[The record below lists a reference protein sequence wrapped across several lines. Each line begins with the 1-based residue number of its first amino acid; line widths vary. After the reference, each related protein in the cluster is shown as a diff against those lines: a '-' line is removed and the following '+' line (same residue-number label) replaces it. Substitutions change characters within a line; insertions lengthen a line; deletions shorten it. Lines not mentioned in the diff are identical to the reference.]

1 VPGILNLG
9 HVGVVGLR
17 LAYVPALGAPAHD
30 VFLCDVHLEGPS
42 ESFDERPYLEALAPL
57 ARGAAPFQ
65 AVVHVSRTHHVG
77 LPPADEA
84 EIALILVG
92 GTDHTLG
99 TAVVD
104 DVRSAL
110 RGILDASGNP
120 PAVALGRDEAIA
132 EARRRVAVSY
142 PDADAERLI
151 VTDEECVPSAGT
163 WSIGLSLDSAVR
175 FEVLLGFVDGIP
187 DSTHIRHLP
196 FGEIVDSVGE

>member
-1 VPGILNLG
+1 MHGIAQG
-9 HVGVVGLR
+9 
-17 LAYVPALGAPAHD
+17 
-30 VFLCDVHLEGPS
+30 
-42 ESFDERPYLEALAPL
+42 
-57 ARGAAPFQ
+57 
-65 AVVHVSRTHHVG
+65 
-77 LPPADEA
+77 PADEA

-92 GTDHTLG
+92 GADHTLG

-132 EARRRVAVSY
+132 DARRRVAVSY

-175 FEVLLGFVDGIP
+175 FEVLLGFVDDIP